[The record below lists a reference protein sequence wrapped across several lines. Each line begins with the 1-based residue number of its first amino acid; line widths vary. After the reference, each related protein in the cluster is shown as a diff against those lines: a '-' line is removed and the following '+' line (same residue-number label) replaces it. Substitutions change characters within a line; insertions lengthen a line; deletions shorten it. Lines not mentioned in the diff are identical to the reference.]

1 MKELIIEL
9 IVENLDSQNE
19 EKLQKIFQ
27 ILSNENIDL

>member
-19 EKLQKIFQ
+19 EKLWKIFQ
-27 ILSNENIDL
+27 ILSHENIDL